1 VVTLRGDT
9 PGLSLRTASEVEV
22 AAGDVAA
29 MPVTVGGPAEIRGRH
44 AVHFDVRA
52 RDGSAS
58 ETVDSS
64 FFGPM

>member
-1 VVTLRGDT
+1 LVLRGAE
-9 PGLSLRTASEVEV
+9 RVEV
-22 AAGDVAA
+22 AAGDVASV
-29 MPVTVGGPAEIRGRH
+29 PVTIAGPANIRGRH
-44 AVHFDVRA
+44 AVQLDVRA